1 MAMGRYLWQGRGHI
15 GEMDLAGALREFQI
29 AERGLPGNA
38 EIHSVIARV
47 QRDQGKWIESLAG
60 LEKAAALDPNTADR
74 WHRVFYGNLA
84 LRRYAVAAQ
93 AMDRAVALSPNSWLF
108 ELHRVWLPIWWKG
121 DISALEQLRA
131 PLGTDRERYTADW
144 IGVQMFLRRYD
155 EAEKI
160 VREDPRDAIP
170 GNRLHA
176 RLHRKDDAI
185 REGNRACQLLPESKD
200 AWLGVWTADA
210 MTEIYMKVGEP
221 ELARARLEHSVSVP
235 AGLHVAALRVSPLW
249 EPLRNDPR
257 FECLLAAYEPR
268 D

>member
-1 MAMGRYLWQGRGHI
+1 
-15 GEMDLAGALREFQI
+15 
-29 AERGLPGNA
+29 
-38 EIHSVIARV
+38 
-47 QRDQGKWIESLAG
+47 
-60 LEKAAALDPNTADR
+60 
-74 WHRVFYGNLA
+74 
-84 LRRYAVAAQ
+84 
-93 AMDRAVALSPNSWLF
+93 
-108 ELHRVWLPIWWKG
+108 
-121 DISALEQLRA
+121 
-131 PLGTDRERYTADW
+131 
-144 IGVQMFLRRYD
+144 MFLRRYD

-170 GNRLHA
+170 GNRLHAAPKSLFLGDIYFWKKDEAKARQYYESALPLMERVVEEAPLEPDSHMALAHLYA

-221 ELARARLEHSVSVP
+221 ELALARLEHSVSVP

-257 FECLLAAYEPR
+257 FQRLLAAYEPR

>member
-1 MAMGRYLWQGRGHI
+1 
-15 GEMDLAGALREFQI
+15 
-29 AERGLPGNA
+29 
-38 EIHSVIARV
+38 
-47 QRDQGKWIESLAG
+47 
-60 LEKAAALDPNTADR
+60 
-74 WHRVFYGNLA
+74 
-84 LRRYAVAAQ
+84 
-93 AMDRAVALSPNSWLF
+93 
-108 ELHRVWLPIWWKG
+108 LHRVWLPVWWKG

-131 PLGTDRERYTADW
+131 PVGADRERYTADW

-160 VREDPRDAIP
+160 VREDPRDAIR
-170 GNRLHA
+170 GNSLHAAPKSLFLGDIYFWKKDEAKARQYYESALPLMERAAEEAPFEPDSHMALAHLYA

-185 REGNRACQLLPESKD
+185 REGNRACQLLPESKN

-221 ELARARLEHSVSVP
+221 DVALARLEHSFSVP

-257 FECLLAAYEPR
+257 FQRLLAAYEPR